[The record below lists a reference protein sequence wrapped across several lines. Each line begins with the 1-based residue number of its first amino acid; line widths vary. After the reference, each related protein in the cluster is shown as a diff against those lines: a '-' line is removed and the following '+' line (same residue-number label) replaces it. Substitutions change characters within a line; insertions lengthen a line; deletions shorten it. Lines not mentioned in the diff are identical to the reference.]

1 MNWRYWDWGYILFM
15 TAFFGT
21 IGLIGAA
28 MGYGIYAESQR
39 PEFCL
44 KKDDWKCTQTVTR
57 TTLTLQTST
66 NANGTITTTPVPV
79 TETHCVKYE
88 PSAN

>member
-1 MNWRYWDWGYILFM
+1 MNFRDIDWG
-15 TAFFGT
+15 FG
-21 IGLIGAA
+21 IIMLGFGLVATGVLYG
-28 MGYGIYAESQR
+28 GYLESQR

-44 KKDDWKCTQTVTR
+44 KKDDWKCTGTVTR
-57 TTLTLQTST
+57 THLQSVTT
-66 NANGTITTTPVPV
+66 GTVTALVPV